1 MIGRVAW
8 IGGLAVIL
16 VLLWIMPSALFPHP
30 GVNDALEFAY
40 LGPLMFLVTLLA
52 GLLSL
57 VGVGV
62 WGWRLEGPISLG
74 VFFLGIAAAFVLSI
88 FAFGNFSDDR
98 YAPLFLTPILSVPV
112 GAALIVG
119 SLVIRSRRRG
129 RLLTGVARAA
139 VATAVVVLWLLV
151 RGAPEWLQAPYGF
164 DTYALIT
171 VAAVALF
178 VLGADPMGN
187 KVTSLNPA

>member
-1 MIGRVAW
+1 VIGRLVAYL
-8 IGGLAVIL
+8 GLAVAL
-16 VLLWIMPSALFPHP
+16 LLLWIMPAVFFPHP
-30 GVNDALEFAY
+30 GVNDSLEFAY
-40 LGPLMFLVTLLA
+40 LGPLMFLVTLIV

-57 VGVGV
+57 VGVGA
-62 WGWRLEGPISLG
+62 WGWRLEGPIGLG
-74 VFFLGIAAAFVLSI
+74 VFFLGVAAAFVLSI
-88 FAFGNFSDDR
+88 FEFGNFSDDR

-129 RLLTGVARAA
+129 RLLVGVARAA
-139 VATAVVVLWLLV
+139 IAAAVVVLWLLV

-187 KVTSLNPA
+187 KVTASNPA